1 MDEQLL
7 LIGYL
12 NNSLAEDVER
22 YKNIAQSSQYWSR
35 ECSKT
40 SIKRKITI
48 LRAELLKLERMVSN
62 A

>member
-12 NNSLAEDVER
+12 NNSLAEDVEN
-22 YKNIAQSSQYWSR
+22 YKKIVQSSRYWSR

-40 SIKRKITI
+40 AIKRKITI